1 MTRDALLADLR
12 EVWDSLD
19 ELLAALADD
28 DWQAP
33 TAVPGWTV
41 HDQVA
46 HIVGTESMM
55 AGRPVPDVEVPD
67 LPHVRNDVARI
78 NEAWVISLRDLT
90 PAEMLARFRE
100 IVAERTVGIGALT
113 EEQLAADSWT
123 PAGPADLARFLQ
135 IRVFDQWIHEQDIR
149 EAVGRAGHLS
159 GGAVRRTLAE
169 IANGAGFVVGK
180 RAAAPQ
186 GSSVRF
192 EVVGPEPATIDVAV
206 RGRAE
211 VVDGLDEEP
220 TSTITADTAT
230 FVRLV
235 AGREPAASALAEGRV
250 RVTGDQELGRRV
262 LERLD
267 YVI

>member
-1 MTRDALLADLR
+1 
-12 EVWDSLD
+12 
-19 ELLAALADD
+19 
-28 DWQAP
+28 
-33 TAVPGWTV
+33 VPGWTV